1 MSALAIASNSSKGA
15 NSRRQDET
23 KWCKPDLRQ
32 VKVNVDGSFSADS
45 LLGSVGAVLR
55 DSNGKFIAGVA
66 IYFPHMASAKL
77 AEARAM
83 KEGLIL
89 ANQMGCSDI
98 IAESDSIDIV
108 EACSGDMRWFDEAA
122 AVFADC
128 VDLCTLIGRVKFKHC
143 FREANSV
150 AHELARHGLST
161 RSTCTWVD
169 EPPSFLLPSILNDV
183 TIM

>member
-1 MSALAIASNSSKGA
+1 VVGLSGSVVLEHVIRMPSVPLHGFQFGLKETPVIACWYLWWLRPKRTHNETIPPMVQYKIFVLAIASNSSKGA

-77 AEARAM
+77 AKARAM

-89 ANQMGCSDI
+89 ANQMVCSDKI
-98 IAESDSIDIV
+98 L
-108 EACSGDMRWFDEAA
+108 RNR
-122 AVFADC
+122 
-128 VDLCTLIGRVKFKHC
+128 TQLI
-143 FREANSV
+143 
-150 AHELARHGLST
+150 LWRHAL
-161 RSTCTWVD
+161 
-169 EPPSFLLPSILNDV
+169 EI
-183 TIM
+183 